1 MIKTKVW
8 IGIFALVAAVCAALT
23 VFIFAGRRKGRTVEI
38 VSDGKVVMT
47 VDLDR
52 VTEEKTYDI
61 PAPEGGHNLVTVAP
75 GKICVSEADC
85 PDKTCIKTG
94 TLKSEGVPIVC
105 LPHKLVIKFTDA
117 PQNGG

>member
-47 VDLDR
+47 ISGPFR
-52 VTEEKTYDI
+52 T
-61 PAPEGGHNLVTVAP
+61 
-75 GKICVSEADC
+75 
-85 PDKTCIKTG
+85 
-94 TLKSEGVPIVC
+94 
-105 LPHKLVIKFTDA
+105 
-117 PQNGG
+117 